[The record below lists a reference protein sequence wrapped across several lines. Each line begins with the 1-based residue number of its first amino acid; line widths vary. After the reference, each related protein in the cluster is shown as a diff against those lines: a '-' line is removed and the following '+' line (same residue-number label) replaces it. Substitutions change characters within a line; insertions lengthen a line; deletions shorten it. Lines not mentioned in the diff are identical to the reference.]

1 MQTKMGAGPLL
12 DARGRLAETGWATA
26 EVRRYDR
33 AQIAAGKLRIKEWDY
48 YCILADAFGIA
59 LTVAD
64 NGYLGF
70 LGVSW
75 MDLAAGTAVS
85 YTHLDVYKRQAPP
98 VARRPSPLHR
108 PRACGARV
116 HL

>member
-12 DARGRLAETGWATA
+12 DARGQLAERGWATA

-48 YCILADAFGIA
+48 YCILTDAFGIA

-75 MDLAAGTAVS
+75 MDLAAGTAINDGAVIPWPMGRMRLPES
-85 YTHLDVYKRQAPP
+85 ADAGDIEQ
-98 VARRPSPLHR
+98 RRGWT
-108 PRACGARV
+108 AW
-116 HL
+116 